1 MSRLLLKGGRVVDPA
16 QGLDATLDVMIAD
29 GLVEE
34 VGPRVAPRG
43 ATVLEVKGLV
53 VCPGFIDLH
62 AHLRE
67 PGQEEKET
75 IATGTRAAAAGG
87 FTAVCAMPN
96 TVPVNDQAGITRAM
110 IERAKAEGV
119 VRVYPIGAITRGQ
132 KGEELAE
139 LGDLREAG
147 CVAFSDDGKPV
158 ASARVMRR
166 ALEYAKAFD
175 AVLIDHCEEPTLH
188 EKASM
193 NEGTVATVLGL
204 RGSPA
209 AGEAIMVERDV
220 LLAELIGGRVHVA
233 HISAAASVDAVR
245 RGKARGVRVTAEA
258 TPHHLLLTDELVRET
273 SYDTNTKMNPP
284 LRAEA
289 DRQAVVAGLQDGT
302 IDCIATDHAPHAV
315 DDKKV
320 EYDHAAFGI
329 VGLET
334 AVALCLDRLVGP
346 GLVSLPHLVALL
358 STNPAR
364 VLSLP
369 GGTLA
374 PGSPG
379 DVTVL
384 DLGKKRQVDPARFES
399 RSRNTPFG
407 GLDPQGRAGDDDRGG
422 PRRLEGR
429 ATLAL
434 PPADYDR
441 YHRLLE
447 EDPAAAREQAEWL
460 REAFVARGSHVRRA
474 SHAELHPAALREA
487 ARVGSAAGGRGARHG
502 DGGAGGAGRLRA
514 ATPAGCAR
522 FSARRRPRPSGCRS
536 TRDRPTSSCRGSTRS
551 SRPTAPAS
559 SRSTPTR
566 PPASATATAWP
577 GSSRSSASS
586 RPSPAKRRS
595 LTSPRTMASFARS
608 PRAGARRA
616 APAARAS
623 RSWTGPR

>member
-34 VGPRVAPRG
+34 VGPRVASRG
-43 ATVLEVKGLV
+43 AAVLEMKGLV

-62 AHLRE
+62 THLRE

-87 FTAVCAMPN
+87 YTAVCAMPN
-96 TVPVNDQAGITRAM
+96 TVPVNDQAGITRAV

-132 KGEELAE
+132 KGEDLAE
-139 LGDLREAG
+139 IGDLREAG
-147 CVAFSDDGKPV
+147 CVAFSDDGRPV

-175 AVLIDHCEEPTLH
+175 AVLIDHCEEPSLH

-193 NEGTVATVLGL
+193 NEGKVATVLGL

-220 LLAELIGGRVHVA
+220 LLAELTGGRVHVA

-320 EYDHAAFGI
+320 EYDQAAFGI

-407 GLDPQGRAGDDDRGG
+407 GLILKGW
-422 PRRLEGR
+422 
-429 ATLAL
+429 
-434 PPADYDR
+434 PAMTI
-441 YHRLLE
+441 
-447 EDPAAAREQAEWL
+447 
-460 REAFVARGSHVRRA
+460 V
-474 SHAELHPAALREA
+474 
-487 ARVGSAAGGRGARHG
+487 GGRVAWK
-502 DGGAGGAGRLRA
+502 D
-514 ATPAGCAR
+514 
-522 FSARRRPRPSGCRS
+522 
-536 TRDRPTSSCRGSTRS
+536 
-551 SRPTAPAS
+551 
-559 SRSTPTR
+559 TR
-566 PPASATATAWP
+566 P
-577 GSSRSSASS
+577 
-586 RPSPAKRRS
+586 
-595 LTSPRTMASFARS
+595 
-608 PRAGARRA
+608 
-616 APAARAS
+616 
-623 RSWTGPR
+623 